1 MKKTL
6 LFLIS
11 ALMALAMNVKA
22 ETTSLQAVQETTYSV
37 ELVSYGANKL
47 AVINVLK
54 SELGLDMKGATDL
67 LETLPCT
74 IKEGMTEDEANT
86 LAEKLRTAGATVN
99 VTSSTPD
106 EPITDPTEVTYSVE
120 LVEYGDSQMAVIKV
134 VKEQLGI
141 GLVEAKRLVESAP
154 CILKEGMTE
163 EEADT
168 LVTLLKEAG
177 AHAIKHREIPHYPIQ
192 IFQEDITSETAAD
205 VLGDGCVSYDPE
217 THTLYLKNFNY
228 IDTINAAYV
237 IHNDAVSKPLTIH
250 LTGDNLIMI
259 NGGVGIIG
267 WKGFIFTGDGT
278 LEVDCDDGNEGGTA
292 LQVDNPVDG
301 CIEIDNVSITLAGG
315 EYGVRGASREIDGTT
330 NYYTDLKLTG
340 DNARLE
346 ALGYTASIAD
356 IRIIDIPDNFA
367 LLSLLLDKDVAFS
380 NGYVIGGNG
389 SPFNEWVTIARDTR
403 LPLWICGTQ
412 VTEENAWGLTRI
424 LQQNGYLN
432 DEGWI
437 SFDKDNNR
445 LEMGDAQ
452 LTYSNNKL
460 AVISYGQNESVTESL
475 NIRMGGD
482 CSVTNDH
489 GVALFSS
496 CGINFMGSGT
506 LSLTG
511 NGYDAIMI
519 DGSNPTISGDGTFTW
534 PLSNEATGNVSGDT
548 FNAVASTSC
557 TVGSGLTAEAKT
569 YFKTYDMIAYTSPGK
584 ATDSDGTIRDT
595 TLMESVM
602 IEYRVTMSPGWTF
615 KPSSVKFN
623 VVKDGT
629 NNGFYTW
636 GYTADGE
643 ESALNVVSADDIRYK
658 NDTSGPDIRRSH
670 YVASAGYCSEFTFRI
685 YVSGLDA
692 GKILGISNVVI
703 DGEFKSKAPVP
714 TVEVNFNGPDVTAT
728 GFSGLETN
736 GVAPQLNINRGTIT
750 FDTNSEVGQ
759 PVFFVETTEANLNL
773 GDYYTITPAGA
784 VLTASETTSGNDALL
799 FTDSE
804 GNQIRSQVV
813 FSKSIPLWI
822 AGIQVTEENAW
833 NLTDL
838 LQEAGKLN
846 EGALVAYNSLT
857 KELFLYDAQLTG
869 TISNGKQDGSDIIAG
884 IEDLKIMV
892 TGDCSVN
899 VSNDDGIITTAPIT
913 FTKNVNGD
921 DGSLTVTGSDG
932 IQLLGD
938 GTSTG
943 VLAVTFSGPDVTAR
957 SDSWCAMSSWG
968 VKRPRIVIEEGT
980 LTLEGPDSWG
990 YPLWLHDVTSASF
1003 VRGSG
1008 TITPSNAYFRMV
1020 TDETTGI
1027 RDGVFVDRDNDNNI
1041 YRGKVVIGKQPVI
1054 PGDVNIDGDID
1065 INDVMALVSHICG
1078 QTPTQFDY
1086 TAADANGDG
1095 EIDINDVMRVV
1106 DTIVNQ

>member
-1 MKKTL
+1 
-6 LFLIS
+6 
-11 ALMALAMNVKA
+11 MALAMNVKA

-67 LETLPCT
+67 LATLPCT

-120 LVEYGDSQMAVIKV
+120 LVEAGTTPMAVIKV

-141 GLVEAKRLVESAP
+141 GLSDAKHLVESAP

-163 EEADT
+163 EEADA
-168 LVTLLKEAG
+168 LVTLLRNAG
-177 AHAIKHREIPHYPIQ
+177 AHAIMHREIPHYPIQ

-228 IDTINAAYV
+228 IDNTNAAYV

-250 LTGDNLIMI
+250 LTGNNVIMI

-278 LEVDCDDGNEGGTA
+278 LEVDCDDGNDGGTA

-301 CIEIDNVSITLAGG
+301 CIEIDNVSIKLAGG

-346 ALGYTASIAD
+346 VLGYTASIAD
-356 IRIIDIPDNFA
+356 IRSIDKPDNFA
-367 LLSLLLDKDVAFS
+367 LLSLLLDKNVAFS
-380 NGYVIGGNG
+380 NGYVIGEDG
-389 SPFNEWVTIARDTR
+389 SPFTEWVTIARDTR
-403 LPLWICGTQ
+403 LPLKICGTQ
-412 VTEENAWGLTRI
+412 VTEENAWNLSDI
-424 LQQNGYLN
+424 LKELGALN
-432 DEGWI
+432 EEGRVF
-437 SFDKDNNR
+437 FDKDSNT
-445 LEMGDAQ
+445 LALVDAQ
-452 LTYSNNKL
+452 LTYSNNKR
-460 AVISYGQNESVTESL
+460 AAISYGQNESVTQTL
-475 NIRMGGD
+475 NIKVGGD
-482 CSVTNDH
+482 CSVTNDN

-496 CGINFMGSGT
+496 SGINFNEWEGGT
-506 LSLTG
+506 LALNG
-511 NGYDAIMI
+511 NGYEAIMI
-519 DGSNPTISGDGTFTW
+519 DGSNPTMSGDGTFTW
-534 PLSNEATGNVSGDT
+534 PLSNEATGNVTGDV

-557 TVGSGLTAEAKT
+557 TVGSGLTTTEKT

-658 NDTSGPDIRRSH
+658 NDTDGPDINRSH
-670 YVASAGYCSEFTFRI
+670 YVRSAGYCSEFTFRI

-728 GFSGLETN
+728 GYSGLETR
-736 GVAPQLNINRGTIT
+736 GVAPQLNINDGTIT
-750 FDTNSEVGQ
+750 FNTNSEVGQ
-759 PVFFVETTEANLNL
+759 PVFFIETTEANLNL
-773 GDYYTITPAGA
+773 GDYYTITPADA
-784 VLTASETTSGNDALL
+784 VLTASKTLLGNDALL

-804 GNQIRSQVV
+804 GNKIRSQVV

-833 NLTDL
+833 NLTSL
-838 LQEAGKLN
+838 LQEAGKIDML
-846 EGALVAYNSLT
+846 GGWVGYNVQA
-857 KELFLYDAQLTG
+857 KELYLFNAQLTG
-869 TISNGKQDGSDIIAG
+869 TISNGKQDGSDIVAG
-884 IEDLKIMV
+884 IEDLEIMV
-892 TGDCSVN
+892 KGDCSVN

-932 IQLLGD
+932 ILLLGD
-938 GTSTG
+938 GTSTK
-943 VLAVTFSGPDVTAR
+943 LLTVTFSGPDVTAR
-957 SDSWCAMSSWG
+957 SDSWCAMTSWG

-980 LTLEGPDSWG
+980 LTLEGPDGWG
-990 YPLWLHDVTSASF
+990 YPLWLHDVTSASL

-1020 TDETTGI
+1020 TDAGV
-1027 RDGVFVDRDNDNNI
+1027 RDGVFVDRDNDNSI

-1095 EIDINDVMRVV
+1095 EIDINDVMRVA